1 METYDLLKQ
10 TMAVAD
16 KRSQLISSN
25 IANVNTPNYKAK
37 RLAFE
42 SLLNKSMDAT
52 HLTTTNPY
60 HIQSDINQS
69 GKIYEKSGLSMNE
82 NGNNVNLD
90 LELLDQST
98 NALYY
103 SALTA
108 QISGR
113 LSMFNTVV
121 SS

>member
-10 TMAVAD
+10 TMRVAD

-42 SLLNKSMDAT
+42 SLLDKAASSQQ
-52 HLTTTNPY
+52 LTTTNKK
-60 HIQSDINQS
+60 HIQINQNQI
-69 GKIYEKSGLSMNE
+69 GKVYEKNGLSIDE
-82 NGNNVNLD
+82 NGNNVNLE
-90 LELLDQST
+90 LELLDQSA
-98 NALYY
+98 NGLYY

-108 QISGR
+108 QLNGR
-113 LSMFNTVV
+113 LSMFNAVT
-121 SS
+121 ST